1 MKSGAAKIRA
11 VRILAALALALSLAP
26 LKAKAL
32 QMDPVPFENFSQD
45 DFSFSLYRYEKPSFY
60 LANSGLPDFFFND
73 VSKLSEPTPASP
85 GADLIY
91 SLRSIQYGLQVSAW
105 PTNELQIRVSLPFET
120 NAFEDLGGVTQNRQ
134 NIGDL
139 EVGATYLLTG
149 KRTGGN
155 YFGVD
160 GWYRF
165 ATGTSPFN
173 EAVSPILATG
183 KGAPE
188 GSLGVILRQQLARFS
203 LFESVHYQHSQPLQL
218 TSSSLYLGP
227 GVFQWP
233 DEFQAL
239 IRAEFMAFQQA
250 ERMVT
255 LFGQYRMRKIGVM
268 TWNQTPLTYNQ
279 GRYADQLFYLGGGMT
294 VRVDAQLTVDAEV
307 DYFPSEIGG
316 AARAGYGNLFFLSVS
331 YRPFDL

>member
-1 MKSGAAKIRA
+1 MGIPAARVLA
-11 VRILAALALALSLAP
+11 VFALALFFALG
-26 LKAKAL
+26 KAQAV

-45 DFSFSLYRYEKPSFY
+45 DFSFSIYRYEKPSFY

-73 VSKLSEPTPASP
+73 VSKLSEPTQASP

-91 SLRSIQYGLQVSAW
+91 SLRSIQYGLQASAW
-105 PTNELQIRVSLPFET
+105 PTNDIQIRVSLPFEA
-120 NAFEDLGGVTQNRQ
+120 NAFEDLSGATQNRQ

-139 EVGATYLLTG
+139 EVGASYLLTG
-149 KRTGGN
+149 QRTGGN
-155 YFGVD
+155 YVGVD

-173 EAVSPILATG
+173 ELVSPVLATG
-183 KGAPE
+183 KGTPE
-188 GSLGVILRQQLARFS
+188 GSLGVIMRQQLARFS

-255 LFGQYRMRKIGVM
+255 LFGQYRMRKMGAM

-279 GRYADQLFYLGGGMT
+279 GRYVDQLFYLGGGMT

-307 DYFPSEIGG
+307 DYFPSEIAG